1 MTKPLLAGRL
11 LAFTGLV
18 LFAYNLRT
26 AVTGLAPLI
35 PIVRQT
41 YAIDTF
47 AVALLGS
54 LAPICFAI
62 ASFVAPAI
70 SRRLG
75 LSITVISA
83 IVLILIGH
91 VLRSTS
97 SDWVVLAVG
106 TLIALFGTG
115 VGNIILP
122 PLVKK
127 YFPDRIGLMT
137 SVYMT
142 TVMLS
147 ATVAPLIA
155 VPVSDVAGWRFAL
168 GQWIPLAIIG
178 IVPWLFLRRAD
189 KLAAST
195 HKQAWADEKAAAL
208 AAGEPAPVTAPIQTH
223 RPLNL
228 AKSPTAW
235 AIGII
240 FAVSSITGYAMFS
253 WMPAMMVDTSHV
265 SLAEAGALL
274 AIFAVLGAPFSV
286 VIPVITQH
294 LKHVDRLIHVAT
306 ALFVIGYGGW
316 FLFPTFQPWL
326 WAVIIGMGPL
336 LFPLAVVL
344 INLRTESQA
353 ASLQLSGF
361 TQAIAYVA
369 ASMAPPLMGLAY
381 ELTGGW
387 ELAIFCL
394 GAVSITASFSAFV
407 IKRGHTVEQEL
418 YTSSQRSAA

>member
-35 PIVRQT
+35 PIIRET
-41 YAIDTF
+41 YGIDTF

-54 LAPICFAI
+54 LAPICFAV
-62 ASFVAPAI
+62 ASFSAPAI
-70 SRRLG
+70 SRRIG

-83 IVLILIGH
+83 IALILIGH
-91 VLRSTS
+91 LLRTFS
-97 SDWVVLAVG
+97 SDWVVLAIG
-106 TLIALFGTG
+106 TLIALMGTG

-137 SVYMT
+137 SIYMT
-142 TVMLS
+142 IIMLS

-155 VPVSDVAGWRFAL
+155 VPVSDIAGWRFAL
-168 GQWIPLAIIG
+168 GQWMPLAIIG
-178 IVPWLFLRRAD
+178 MIPWLFLLRKDRAAT
-189 KLAAST
+189 AASA
-195 HKQAWADEKAAAL
+195 QARTDRHAAAR
-208 AAGEPAPVTAPIQTH
+208 AAGEPEPVTDAIATH
-223 RPLNL
+223 RPLNR
-228 AKSPTAW
+228 

-240 FAVSSITGYAMFS
+240 FAVSSITGYAMFA

-265 SLAEAGALL
+265 SLAEGGALL

-286 VIPVITQH
+286 VIPVVAQH
-294 LKHVDRLIHVAT
+294 LKHVDRLIHIAT
-306 ALFVIGYGGW
+306 AFFVIGYGGW

-369 ASMAPPLMGLAY
+369 ASLAPPLMGLAY

-387 ELAIFCL
+387 ELVIFCL
-394 GAVSITASFSAFV
+394 GAVSITASFAAYV
-407 IKRGHTVEQEL
+407 IKRGLTVEQEL
-418 YTSSQRSAA
+418 SGYSQRSAA